1 MLNFLQISLTN
12 RCNFSCWHCP
22 MKQWRNS
29 EAPRWPLCNGELIPF
44 LEQYVKPSEWV
55 IELTGGEPT
64 LYEGLDELLDWLSE
78 KGYYTLVK
86 TNGSNPIGKR
96 KNVKVCSAFHRLEQ
110 PPKYFDEYLIVDKIQ
125 SDEKV
130 AYCKANGIPYKVIGF
145 NKENPDNARCG
156 FTLISFINPAGH
168 NFSCPADVPRQIV
181 RDGEDVGRIN
191 HTDLTTKLCC
201 ESCKAAVDA
210 WRFLPDEIKS
220 RAEQL

>member
-1 MLNFLQISLTN
+1 
-12 RCNFSCWHCP
+12 
-22 MKQWRNS
+22 
-29 EAPRWPLCNGELIPF
+29 LCNGELIPF
-44 LEQYVKPSEWV
+44 LERYVKPSEWV

-64 LYEGLDELLDWLSE
+64 LYEGFDELLDLLSE

-86 TNGSNPIGKR
+86 TNGSNPICNR
-96 KNVKVCSAFHRLEQ
+96 KNVKICAAFHRLEQ
-110 PPKYFDEYLIVDKIQ
+110 PPKYYDEYLIVDKIQ

-130 AYCKANGIPYKVIGF
+130 SYCKAKGIPYKVIGY

-201 ESCKAAVDA
+201 GHCKAAIDA

-220 RAEQL
+220 MAEPFLD